1 MERAAGLGITS
12 NIVSWL
18 SRLLW
23 FLSMFYSHNLG
34 SSVSHKVIEFPQHQV
49 EGDSWKGRA
58 TLLLAN
64 LGGMYWRQPSP
75 AKGVPPILSLQRAS
89 WQVVLTTS
97 LVVHEGS
104 ANRVSQDGGPLL
116 TPPDVVYIFNF
127 NLLKLVITQE
137 QCGHCK
143 SNTRGGQSHSE
154 IGSNPCSSRCHL
166 RGKSSEW
173 WAHRLSSARLLFE
186 YPVEN

>member
-58 TLLLAN
+58 TLRLAN

-75 AKGVPPILSLQRAS
+75 AKGVPPSPFLTKGILAS
-89 WQVVLTTS
+89 
-97 LVVHEGS
+97 GS
-104 ANRVSQDGGPLL
+104 NHLSGRPRGVSKQGFPGWW